1 MRILDSCHALVTRH
15 TLAVRISQYAYFS
28 LSSETVT
35 AATITGSLG
44 IEPDEIKVRG
54 ARDAARVIPRA
65 HEWRVTA
72 RRDNCSVNDMVSE
85 LLQRL
90 DPVIEKI
97 ATIVREMPV
106 QARLQLVRVFDDPE
120 GVEDEGT
127 TPEMAAR
134 GWEKLDGQHHLLGWR
149 LDRQTLAYLER
160 TDAELDV
167 DEYG

>member
-1 MRILDSCHALVTRH
+1 MVT
-15 TLAVRISQYAYFS
+15 
-28 LSSETVT
+28 
-35 AATITGSLG
+35 
-44 IEPDEIKVRG
+44 
-54 ARDAARVIPRA
+54 
-65 HEWRVTA
+65 
-72 RRDNCSVNDMVSE
+72 E

-90 DPVIEKI
+90 DPIIEKV

-106 QARLQLVRVFDDPE
+106 QARLQLVRTFDDPE

-149 LDRQTLAYLER
+149 VDRPTVDFLKI
-160 TDAELDV
+160 TNAELDV